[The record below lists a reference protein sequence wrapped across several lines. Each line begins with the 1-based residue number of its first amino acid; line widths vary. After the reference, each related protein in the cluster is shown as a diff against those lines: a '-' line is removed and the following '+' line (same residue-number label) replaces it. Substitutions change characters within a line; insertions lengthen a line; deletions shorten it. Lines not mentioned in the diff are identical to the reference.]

1 MTSMSS
7 YYDPQS
13 PPPPPSKSASFKQII
28 MMLVFGTIGSLFV
41 INAIQ
46 SQPGNSLGVGAI
58 LIAFALLFFA
68 GLISR
73 NQIIELVAS
82 GALLL
87 GAGVLVAMTV
97 QSRDV
102 LWGVGAIFF
111 VLCIVVIQMKHRF
124 VDKSPTADG
133 EMKNPYH

>member
-1 MTSMSS
+1 MSS
-7 YYDPQS
+7 YYDPES

-28 MMLVFGTIGSLFV
+28 LMFAFGTLGSLFV

-46 SQPGNSLGVGAI
+46 SQPGNSLGVGVI
-58 LIAFALLFFA
+58 LIVFALLFFA
-68 GLISR
+68 ALISR
-73 NQIIELVAS
+73 NQIVELVVS

-97 QSRDV
+97 QTRDV

-111 VLCIVVIQMKHRF
+111 VLCIVVIQLKHRF
-124 VDKSPTADG
+124 VDQSTPANG

>member
-1 MTSMSS
+1 MSS
-7 YYDPQS
+7 YYDPNT

-28 MMLVFGTIGSLFV
+28 LMLAFGMIGSVFV

-73 NQIIELVAS
+73 NQIIELIAS

-87 GAGVLVAMTV
+87 GAGVLVALTV
-97 QSRDV
+97 QTREV
-102 LWGVGAIFF
+102 LWGVGAVFF
-111 VLCIVVIQMKHRF
+111 VLCIVVIQAKHRF
-124 VDKSPTADG
+124 VDKPITPDG
-133 EMKNPYH
+133 ELKNPYH